1 MLVPW
6 CAWLLS
12 STLKVLRLRL
22 RLRTFYGSI
31 KQLSC
36 LSVLFYLGPFCLGPF
51 CRGYFVESGHFVC
64 VFYKN
69 NKKHNKSF
77 FTSTTLLNIST
88 ITYAQ
93 CYAYA
98 IMQTIV

>member
-12 STLKVLRLRL
+12 STLEVLRLRL

-69 NKKHNKSF
+69 NKKRNKSF
-77 FTSTTLLNIST
+77 LHRLPFLILVLLLMHN
-88 ITYAQ
+88 AMP
-93 CYAYA
+93 
-98 IMQTIV
+98 MQLCKQL